1 MELLSLEIGL
11 GLSVLIGTGFALRY
25 YLTGHHK
32 ANVDISFARD
42 AFKFGDAV
50 AGEIDCRFKRQVE
63 CRKIS
68 VVLYRVERTRPD
80 GRSRIERYVEDK
92 IGIQVQEDLEAGAQL
107 RRSFRLDTPSPSTR
121 VIDGVAHLVDVM
133 FMDGERVEHWWE
145 VEVCIDVDGVDV
157 SYKRR
162 VPIS

>member
-1 MELLSLEIGL
+1 
-11 GLSVLIGTGFALRY
+11 
-25 YLTGHHK
+25 
-32 ANVDISFARD
+32 
-42 AFKFGDAV
+42 
-50 AGEIDCRFKRQVE
+50 
-63 CRKIS
+63 
-68 VVLYRVERTRPD
+68 VLYRVERTRPD

-92 IGIQVQEDLEAGAQL
+92 IAIQVQEDLEAGAQL
-107 RRSFRLDTPSPSTR
+107 RRSFRLDTPSQSTR

-145 VEVCIDVDGVDV
+145 VEVCIDVDGLDV